1 MLPHCEKPRLH
12 LLIADDHAV
21 FLEALKCWLEKHFV
35 VIGTATDGRSLVTE
49 AVRLRPDVIVV
60 DVGMPLLNG
69 LEAARRIREEIP
81 NVRLVFLTML
91 EDANLAAAAIGLGHT
106 AFVLKHS
113 AASELVTAI
122 DQVWRGKS
130 YVSPN
135 LRPKDGVEQL
145 AQAPKL
151 TKSLTSRQ
159 NDIVQLFA
167 EGYGL
172 KEIAARLNLS
182 LKTVEFHKHHIMVE
196 FNLKSN
202 ADLVLL
208 AVKKGLVSIEP
219 NIRYGEPEIS

>member
-1 MLPHCEKPRLH
+1 MSPPSANSNPRLR

-35 VIGTATDGRSLVTE
+35 VAGTVKDGRSLVTE
-49 AVRLRPDVIVV
+49 AVRLKPDVIVV

-69 LEAARRIREEIP
+69 LEAARRIRGEIP
-81 NVRLVFLTML
+81 DVRLVFLTMH
-91 EDANLAAAAIGLGHT
+91 EDANLAAAAIELGH
-106 AFVLKHS
+106 AGFVLKHS

-122 DQVWRGKS
+122 EQVWRGES
-130 YVSPN
+130 YISPR
-135 LRPKDGVEQL
+135 LRPEDWVEQRSR
-145 AQAPKL
+145 AMQFSKP
-151 TKSLTSRQ
+151 LTSRQ

-172 KEIAARLNLS
+172 KEIASRLNLS

-196 FNLKSN
+196 YNLKSN

-219 NIRYGEPEIS
+219 HIRYG

>member
-1 MLPHCEKPRLH
+1 MSRPCATSRLR

-21 FLEALKCWLEKHFV
+21 FLEALKCWLEKHFAV
-35 VIGTATDGRSLVTE
+35 AGTVKDGRSLVTE
-49 AVRLRPDVIVV
+49 AVRLKPDVIVV

-69 LEAARRIREEIP
+69 LEAARRIRDEIP
-81 NVRLVFLTML
+81 DVRLVFLTMH
-91 EDANLAAAAIGLGHT
+91 EDANLAAAAIELGH
-106 AFVLKHS
+106 AGFVLKHS

-122 DQVWRGKS
+122 EQVWRGES
-130 YVSPN
+130 YISPR
-135 LRPKDGVEQL
+135 LRPEDWVEQRSR
-145 AQAPKL
+145 AMQFSKP
-151 TKSLTSRQ
+151 LTSRQ

-172 KEIAARLNLS
+172 KEIASRLNLS

-196 FNLKSN
+196 YNLKSN

-219 NIRYGEPEIS
+219 HIRYG